1 MGTETTADG
10 DDDGVQSVAQL
21 RNNSRQTSVVS
32 VPTTTTTTTLD
43 NSISWYTYRPLYDD
57 NVIPYVIMFLKPHRR
72 YLLWR
77 HVFSGK
83 FLDRQK

>member
-32 VPTTTTTTTLD
+32 VPTTTTTTLVS
-43 NSISWYTYRPLYDD
+43 SISWYTYRPTNDD
-57 NVIPYVIMFLKPHRR
+57 NVISKISWNLIVDTCFEGMF
-72 YLLWR
+72 
-77 HVFSGK
+77 
-83 FLDRQK
+83 FLVNF

>member
-21 RNNSRQTSVVS
+21 RNNSRQTSAVS

-43 NSISWYTYRPLYDD
+43 NSSHDI
-57 NVIPYVIMFLKPHRR
+57 HR
-72 YLLWR
+72 YI
-77 HVFSGK
+77 
-83 FLDRQK
+83 